1 MFSPFHYRIS
11 SAGKHDS
18 KRRAPV
24 KLPFRIAL
32 SAFSIFAAAIPCFAA
47 SPDAVTP
54 PCGIG
59 LNLNSEQ
66 VSRRLAANNAERARR
81 LRNFEARRQYTLD
94 YTGLPSSRSAEMNVE
109 VSYQA
114 PGSKEFTVLA
124 ESGSKLILTRVFR
137 KLLES
142 EQESSGDEKNR
153 AEVALTPDN
162 YRFALRGCEV
172 DGGRDLYVMD
182 VQPLR
187 DAKFLYRGTIWIDAK
202 DFAVTRIDAEPARN
216 PSFWTKR
223 SQIHH
228 RYQKIGEFY
237 LPALNET
244 VTDVRLGGKAVLTIR
259 YHDYKL
265 NQSGRNSSGK

>member
-1 MFSPFHYRIS
+1 M
-11 SAGKHDS
+11 A
-18 KRRAPV
+18 V
-24 KLPFRIAL
+24 
-32 SAFSIFAAAIPCFAA
+32 PCFAA
-47 SPDAVTP
+47 SPDAVLS
-54 PCGIG
+54 PCGAK
-59 LNLNSEQ
+59 LNLNSDQ
-66 VSRRLAANNAERARR
+66 VSRRLAANNAERAQQ
-81 LRNFEARRQYTLD
+81 LHNFEARRQYTLD
-94 YTGLPSSRSAEMNVE
+94 YTGFPSSRSAEMNVK
-109 VSYQA
+109 VSYHA

-142 EQESSGDEKNR
+142 EQESSGDEKSR
-153 AEVALTPDN
+153 TEAALTPDN

-172 DGGRDLYVMD
+172 DGNRDLYVMD

-187 DAKFLYRGTIWIDAK
+187 DAKFLYRGTIWIDAQ

-223 SQIHH
+223 SRIHH
-228 RYQKIGEFY
+228 RYQKIGDFY

-244 VTDVRLGGKAVLTIR
+244 VTDVRMGGTAVLTIR

-265 NQSGRNSSGK
+265 NQSGRSAAGN

>member
-1 MFSPFHYRIS
+1 MKRPLRITQ
-11 SAGKHDS
+11 
-18 KRRAPV
+18 
-24 KLPFRIAL
+24 L
-32 SAFSIFAAAIPCFAA
+32 AFLFLATATSCAAAA
-47 SPDAVTP
+47 PDAITL
-54 PCGIG
+54 PCGVG
-59 LNLNSEQ
+59 LNLNSEE
-66 VSRRLAANNAERARR
+66 VSRRLAANNAERAQQ
-81 LRNFEARRQYTLD
+81 LRNFEARRQYKLE
-94 YTGLPSSRSAEMNVE
+94 YTGLPSPRSAEMNVK
-109 VSYQA
+109 VTYQA
-114 PGSKEFTVLA
+114 PGSREFTVLA
-124 ESGSKLILTRVFR
+124 ESGSKLILTHVFR

-162 YRFALRGCEV
+162 YRFALRGCDVE
-172 DGGRDLYVMD
+172 DGRDLYVMD

-202 DFAVTRIDAEPARN
+202 DFAVTRIDAEPAKN

-237 LPALNET
+237 VPALNET

-259 YHDYKL
+259 YQDYKL
-265 NQSGRNSSGK
+265 NQFVRSAVGH